1 MAVVASQPVG
11 LAVTGRRVD
20 TQSPDPTRSSPYAM
34 SDDKKNDKRFSATTP
49 GKRFMKLAGM
59 SASIAGNF
67 AKNRVKGMMGT
78 LSEED
83 RLREREQLFIQ
94 VGEQIANT
102 LGEMKGAVM
111 KVGQIAS
118 QFKDVFPKE
127 IADALAKLQ
136 QESPPMPFGV
146 IEQQIIRELGK
157 TPAEL
162 FADIDSK
169 PFAAASIGQV
179 HRART
184 HAGEDVVVKVQYP
197 GVDQCVESDLKHLR
211 LALKLAGVLRVD
223 KEMLDEVF
231 AEIRRSLHDE
241 LDYVQEAENVRVFA
255 AFHADDPKIIVP
267 RVFEEYTSHRV
278 LTMAYEPGDHISRVQ
293 APHYTQ
299 DTINELGH
307 RLFGAIGAQIYGLNA
322 VHCDPHPGNFAFR
335 PDGSIVIYDYGCIKK
350 IKPEIAEAFRKTTR
364 AALADDFHALEMALV
379 EMGVRNTENAPY
391 IDSEF
396 YAPWTAIALQA
407 FSEQPFDFGRSKLH
421 EEVVAR
427 ARKSLKYWDAFQPSA
442 DTMLVNRAIGGH
454 YWTMKELGVIT
465 AFRDDLMRTLE
476 TRSAA

>member
-1 MAVVASQPVG
+1 
-11 LAVTGRRVD
+11 
-20 TQSPDPTRSSPYAM
+20 M
-34 SDDKKNDKRFSATTP
+34 SDDSRRFGATTP

-59 SASIAGNF
+59 SASIASNF

-78 LSEED
+78 LTEEE
-83 RLREREQLFIQ
+83 RQQEREQLFMQ
-94 VGEQIANT
+94 VGEQIATT

-127 IADALAKLQ
+127 IADALVKLQ

-146 IEQQIIRELGK
+146 IEQQILRELGK
-157 TPAEL
+157 PAAEL

-184 HAGEDVVVKVQYP
+184 HEGDDVVVKVQYP
-197 GVDQCVESDLKHLR
+197 GVDTCVESDLKHLR
-211 LALKLAGVLRVD
+211 MALKLAGVLRVD
-223 KEMLDEVF
+223 KAMLDEVF
-231 AEIRRSLHDE
+231 GEIRRSLHDE
-241 LDYVQEAENVRVFA
+241 LDYEKEAANVRSFS
-255 AFHADDPKIIVP
+255 AFHAADPKIIVP
-267 RVFEEYTSHRV
+267 RVFDNYTSKRI
-278 LTMAYEPGDHISRVQ
+278 LTLAYEPGDHISKVS
-293 APHYTQ
+293 APNYSQ

-307 RLFGAIGAQIYGLNA
+307 RLFNAIGAQIFELHA

-335 PDGSIVIYDYGCIKK
+335 PNGSMIIYDYGCVKK
-350 IKPEIAEAFRKTTR
+350 IKPEIVESFRKTTN
-364 AALADDFHALEMALV
+364 ATLANDYHALEKALI
-379 EMGVRNTENAPY
+379 EMGVRNTENAPH
-391 IDSEF
+391 IDREF
-396 YAPWTAIALQA
+396 YEPWALILMKA
-407 FSEQPFDFGRSKLH
+407 FSEQPYDFGGSRLH

-454 YWTMKELGVIT
+454 YWTMKELGVNT
-465 AFRDDLMRTLE
+465 AFREALVRNIAAP
-476 TRSAA
+476 SASKN

>member
-1 MAVVASQPVG
+1 
-11 LAVTGRRVD
+11 
-20 TQSPDPTRSSPYAM
+20 M
-34 SDDKKNDKRFSATTP
+34 SDDSKRFGATTP

-78 LSEED
+78 LTEEE
-83 RLREREQLFIQ
+83 RLHEREQLFMQ

-127 IADALAKLQ
+127 IADALVKLQ
-136 QESPPMPFGV
+136 QQSPPMPFGV

-157 TPAEL
+157 KPSEIFAE
-162 FADIDSK
+162 IDSK

-184 HAGEDVVVKVQYP
+184 IEGDDVVVKVQYP
-197 GVDQCVESDLKHLR
+197 GVDACVESDLKHLR
-211 LALKLAGVLRVD
+211 MALKLAGVLRVD
-223 KEMLDEVF
+223 KAMLDEVF
-231 AEIRRSLHDE
+231 GEIRRSLHDE

-255 AFHADDPKIIVP
+255 AFHAGDPKIIVP
-267 RVFEEYTSHRV
+267 RVFENYTSKRV
-278 LTMAYEPGDHISRVQ
+278 LTLAYEPGDHISQVT
-293 APHYTQ
+293 APLYSQ

-307 RLFGAIGAQIYGLNA
+307 RLFNAIGAQIFELNA

-335 PDGSIVIYDYGCIKK
+335 PDGAMIIYDYGCIKK
-350 IKPEIAEAFRKTTR
+350 IKPEIVESFRKTTQ
-364 AALADDFHALEMALV
+364 ASLTGDFQALEKALI
-379 EMGVRNTENAPY
+379 EMGVRNTENAPH
-391 IDSEF
+391 IDRDF
-396 YAPWTAIALQA
+396 YEPWTTILMKA
-407 FSEQPFDFGRSKLH
+407 FSEQPYDFRDSKLH
-421 EEVVAR
+421 EEIVAR

-454 YWTMKELGVIT
+454 YWTMKELGVNT
-465 AFRDDLMRTLE
+465 AFRDALI
-476 TRSAA
+476 RSTSVPQPN

>member
-1 MAVVASQPVG
+1 
-11 LAVTGRRVD
+11 
-20 TQSPDPTRSSPYAM
+20 M
-34 SDDKKNDKRFSATTP
+34 SDDSKKFSATTP

-78 LSEED
+78 LTEEE
-83 RLREREQLFIQ
+83 RAHEREQLFLQ

-127 IADALAKLQ
+127 IADALVKLQ

-146 IEQQIIRELGK
+146 IEQQIMRELGK
-157 TPAEL
+157 KPSEIFAE
-162 FADIDSK
+162 IDSK

-184 HAGEDVVVKVQYP
+184 IEGNDVVVKVQYP
-197 GVDQCVESDLKHLR
+197 GVDACVESDLKHLR
-211 LALKLAGVLRVD
+211 MALKLAGVLRVD
-223 KEMLDEVF
+223 KTMLDEVF
-231 AEIRRSLHDE
+231 GEIRRSLHDE
-241 LDYVQEAENVRVFA
+241 LDYEQEAENVRVFSD
-255 AFHADDPKIIVP
+255 FHANDAKIIVP
-267 RVFEEYTSHRV
+267 RVFDNYTSKRV
-278 LTMAYEPGDHISRVQ
+278 LTMAYEPGDHISKVTTPR
-293 APHYTQ
+293 YSQ

-307 RLFGAIGAQIYGLNA
+307 RLFNAIGSQIFELNA

-335 PDGSIVIYDYGCIKK
+335 PDGSMIIYDYGCIKK
-350 IKPEIAEAFRKTTR
+350 IKPEIVESFRKTTN
-364 AALADDFHALEMALV
+364 ATLANDFHALEKALI

-391 IDSEF
+391 ISGDF
-396 YAPWTAIALQA
+396 YEPWTTLIMKA
-407 FSEQPFDFGRSKLH
+407 FSEQPYDFGGSKLH

-454 YWTMKELGVIT
+454 YWTMKELGVNT
-465 AFRDDLMRTLE
+465 AFREALVKNLGARPI
-476 TRSAA
+476 S

>member
-1 MAVVASQPVG
+1 
-11 LAVTGRRVD
+11 
-20 TQSPDPTRSSPYAM
+20 M
-34 SDDKKNDKRFSATTP
+34 SDNNKKFGATTP

-78 LSEED
+78 LTEEE
-83 RLREREQLFIQ
+83 RQREREQLFAQ
-94 VGEQIANT
+94 VGEQIATT

-127 IADALAKLQ
+127 IADALVKLQ

-157 TPAEL
+157 APSEIFAE
-162 FADIDSK
+162 IDSK

-179 HRART
+179 HRAKT
-184 HAGEDVVVKVQYP
+184 LEGDDVVVKVQYP
-197 GVDQCVESDLKHLR
+197 GVDACVESDLKHLR
-211 LALKLAGVLRVD
+211 MALRLAGVLRVD
-223 KEMLDEVF
+223 KAMLDEVF
-231 AEIRRSLHDE
+231 DEIRRSLNDE
-241 LDYVQEAENVRVFA
+241 LDYEREAENIRLFA
-255 AFHADDPKIIVP
+255 DFHAADPKIIVP
-267 RVFEEYTSHRV
+267 RVFERYTSKRV
-278 LTMAYEPGDHISRVQ
+278 LTLAYEPGDHISKVSPPRYSQ
-293 APHYTQ
+293 EM
-299 DTINELGH
+299 INELGH
-307 RLFGAIGAQIYGLNA
+307 RLFNAIGAQIFELHA

-335 PDGSIVIYDYGCIKK
+335 PDGSLIMYDYGCIKQ
-350 IKPEIAEAFRKTTR
+350 IKPEIVESFRKTTQ
-364 AALADDFHALEMALV
+364 ASLAGDYHALEHALI
-379 EMGVRNTENAPY
+379 EMGVRNTENAPH
-391 IDSEF
+391 IGPDF
-396 YAPWTAIALQA
+396 YEPWTTIIMKA
-407 FSEQPFDFGRSKLH
+407 FSDQPYDFGDSKLH

-465 AFRDDLMRTLE
+465 AFRDALVRT
-476 TRSAA
+476 TRHTSPR

>member
-1 MAVVASQPVG
+1 MA
-11 LAVTGRRVD
+11 D
-20 TQSPDPTRSSPYAM
+20 NN
-34 SDDKKNDKRFSATTP
+34 KKFGATTP

-78 LSEED
+78 LTEEE
-83 RLREREQLFIQ
+83 REREREQLFAQ
-94 VGEQIANT
+94 VGEQIATT

-127 IADALAKLQ
+127 IADALVKLQ

-157 TPAEL
+157 APSEIFAE
-162 FADIDSK
+162 IDSK

-184 HAGEDVVVKVQYP
+184 IEGDDVVVKVQYP
-197 GVDQCVESDLKHLR
+197 GVDACVESDLKHLR
-211 LALKLAGVLRVD
+211 MALRLAGVLRVD
-223 KEMLDEVF
+223 KTMLDEVF
-231 AEIRRSLHDE
+231 DEIRRSLHDE
-241 LDYVQEAENVRVFA
+241 LDYEQEAENVRIFA
-255 AFHADDPKIIVP
+255 AFHAGDAKIVVP
-267 RVFEEYTSHRV
+267 RVFENYTSKRV
-278 LTMAYEPGDHISRVQ
+278 LTMAYEPGDHISKVR
-293 APHYTQ
+293 PPLYSQ
-299 DTINELGH
+299 DVINELGH
-307 RLFGAIGAQIYGLNA
+307 RLFNAIGAQIFELNA

-335 PDGSIVIYDYGCIKK
+335 PDGSLVIYDYGCIKK
-350 IKPEIAEAFRKTTR
+350 IKPEIVESFRKTTQ
-364 AALADDFHALEMALV
+364 ASLAGDYHALEHALI
-379 EMGVRNTENAPY
+379 EMGVRNTGNAPH
-391 IDSEF
+391 IGSDF
-396 YAPWTAIALQA
+396 YEPWTAIIMKA
-407 FSEQPFDFGRSKLH
+407 FSDQPYDFGDSKLH

-465 AFRDDLMRTLE
+465 AFRDALIRN
-476 TRSAA
+476 TRPSSAP